1 MALYAYKA
9 MNTHGRMVT
18 GRLEAI
24 NLIDLEMRL
33 KRMDLDFINGDTLK
47 QGGLTG
53 RARITRPE
61 LINFCFHLEQL
72 ARAGVPLIESLTDLR
87 DTIENPRFREIIAGM
102 VESIEGGKTLSQALA
117 EHPQTFDGVM
127 VSLIKAGEE
136 TGALPQVLGNLLES
150 LKWQDELAAH
160 TKKLIMYPA
169 FLATVVVAITLFMMI
184 YLVPKM
190 AGFIRNM
197 GQELPMQTRILIATS
212 EFFVN
217 YWYVVIGTPI
227 ILAAV
232 VAFLVNTNRTAHY
245 YFDDVKLRLP
255 YIGQILRKIIL
266 SRFASVFAMM
276 YSSGITILDSIKATE
291 DVVGNLIIK
300 EGLQKVGD
308 LIAEGQNVTIAF
320 QNAGIFPPLV
330 LRMLRVGENTGA
342 LDTALTNVSY
352 FYNRD
357 VRESIERVQ
366 SMIEPVMT
374 VTIGL
379 ILGWIMMAVLGP
391 IYDIITKLK
400 T

>member
-9 MNTHGRMVT
+9 MNTQGRMVL

-33 KRMDLDFINGDTLK
+33 KRMDLDFINGDPVK
-47 QGGLTG
+47 QGGLMNRG
-53 RARITRPE
+53 KISRQE

-72 ARAGVPLIESLTDLR
+72 ARAGVALIESLTDLR
-87 DTIENPRFREIIAGM
+87 DTVDNPRFREILAGM
-102 VESIEGGKTLSQALA
+102 IESIEGGKTLSQAMA
-117 EHPQTFDGVM
+117 EHPQTFDEVI
-127 VSLIKAGEE
+127 VSLIRSGEE
-136 TGALPQVLGNLLES
+136 TGALPQVLANLLES

-160 TKKLIMYPA
+160 TKKLVMYPA
-169 FLATVVVAITLFMMI
+169 FLGTVVVAITLFMMI

-190 AGFIRNM
+190 AGFIRSM
-197 GQELPMQTRILIATS
+197 GQDMPTQTKLLIATS
-212 EFFVN
+212 SFFVN
-217 YWYVVIGTPI
+217 YWYVVIGLPVVI
-227 ILAAV
+227 AAIV
-232 VAFLVNTNRTAHY
+232 TFLVQTNFKARY
-245 YFDDVKLRLP
+245 GFDQFKLKIP
-255 YIGQILRKIIL
+255 YIGEILRKIIL

-291 DVVGNLIIK
+291 DVVGNLVIK
-300 EGLQKVGD
+300 EGLQRVGG
-308 LIAEGQNVTIAF
+308 LIAEGQNVTVAF

-352 FYNRD
+352 FYNRA

-391 IYDIITKLK
+391 IYDIITKMK

>member
-9 MNTHGRMVT
+9 MNTHGRMVM

-24 NLIDLEMRL
+24 NPIDLEMRL
-33 KRMDLDFINGDTLK
+33 KRMDLDFINGDPVK
-47 QGGLTG
+47 QGGMMN
-53 RARITRPE
+53 RAGITRPE

-72 ARAGVPLIESLTDLR
+72 ARAGVSLIESLTDLR
-87 DTIENPRFREIIAGM
+87 DTIENPRFREIIASM

-117 EHPQTFDGVM
+117 EHPQTFDEVM
-127 VSLIKAGEE
+127 VSLIRAGEE
-136 TGALPQVLGNLLES
+136 TGALPQVLNNLLES

-160 TKKLIMYPA
+160 TKKLVMYPA
-169 FLATVVVAITLFMMI
+169 FLGTVVVAITLFMMI

-212 EFFVN
+212 EFFVG
-217 YWYVVIGTPI
+217 YWYVVLGLPI
-227 ILAAV
+227 ILAAFAV
-232 VAFLVNTNRTAHY
+232 FLVKTSHAARY
-245 YFDDVKLRLP
+245 RFDDIKLRLP
-255 YIGQILRKIIL
+255 YLGNILRKIIL

-291 DVVGNLIIK
+291 EVVGNLVIK
-300 EGLQKVGD
+300 EGLEKVGE
-308 LIAEGQNVTIAF
+308 LIAEGQNVTVAF

-366 SMIEPVMT
+366 AMIEPVMT

-391 IYDIITKLK
+391 IYDIITKMK

>member
-9 MNTHGRMVT
+9 MNSNGRTVT

-24 NLIDLEMRL
+24 NPIDLEMRL
-33 KRMDLDFINGDTLK
+33 KRMELDFINGDTVK
-47 QGGLTG
+47 QGGLMN
-53 RARITRPE
+53 RAKITRQE

-72 ARAGVPLIESLTDLR
+72 ARAGVSLIESLTDLR
-87 DTIENPRFREIIAGM
+87 DTIDNPRFREIIAGM

-117 EHPQTFDGVM
+117 EHPQTFDEVM
-127 VSLIKAGEE
+127 VSLIRAGEE
-136 TGALPQVLGNLLES
+136 TGALPQVLNNLLES

-169 FLATVVVAITLFMMI
+169 FLGTVVVAITMFMMI

-197 GQELPMQTRILIATS
+197 GQELPTQTKILIATS
-212 EFFVN
+212 EFFVG
-217 YWYVVIGTPI
+217 YWYVVIGLPL
-227 ILAAV
+227 ILAAAT
-232 VAFLVNTNRTAHY
+232 AFLVSTSKAARY
-245 YFDDVKLRLP
+245 RFDDVKLRLP
-255 YIGQILRKIIL
+255 YIGEILRKIIL

-276 YSSGITILDSIKATE
+276 YTSGITILDSIKATE
-291 DVVGNLIIK
+291 DVVGNLVIK
-300 EGLQKVGD
+300 EGLEKVGE
-308 LIAEGQNVTIAF
+308 LIAEGQNVTAAF
-320 QNAGIFPPLV
+320 QNAGMFPPLV
-330 LRMLRVGENTGA
+330 LRMLRVGESTGA
-342 LDTALTNVSY
+342 LDTALANVSY

-357 VRESIERVQ
+357 VRESIEKVQ

-379 ILGWIMMAVLGP
+379 LLGWIMMAVLGP
-391 IYDIITKLK
+391 IYDIITKMK

>member
-9 MNTHGRMVT
+9 MSKQGRMVL
-18 GRLEAI
+18 GQLEAI
-24 NLIDLEMRL
+24 NVIDLEMRL
-33 KRMDLDFINGDTLK
+33 KRMDLDFITGDPVK
-47 QGGLTG
+47 QGGFLAQG
-53 RARITRPE
+53 KISRQE

-72 ARAGVPLIESLTDLR
+72 ARAGVSLIESLTDLR
-87 DTIENPRFREIIAGM
+87 DTVDNPRFREILAGM
-102 VESIEGGKTLSQALA
+102 IESIEGGKTLSQAMA
-117 EHPQTFDGVM
+117 EHPQTFDEVI
-127 VSLIKAGEE
+127 VSLIRSGEE
-136 TGALPQVLGNLLES
+136 TGALPQVLANLLES

-169 FLATVVVAITLFMMI
+169 FLGTVVVAIVLFMMI

-190 AGFIRNM
+190 AGFIRSM
-197 GQELPMQTRILIATS
+197 GQEMPTQTKLLIATS
-212 EFFVN
+212 NFFVN
-217 YWYVVIGTPI
+217 YWYIVLGLPFVVAG
-227 ILAAV
+227 V
-232 VAFLVNTNRTAHY
+232 VAFLVKTNSRARY
-245 YFDDVKLRLP
+245 RFDQFKLKIP
-255 YIGQILRKIIL
+255 YIGEILHKIIL

-291 DVVGNLIIK
+291 DVVGNLVVK
-300 EGLQKVGD
+300 EGLVRVGS
-308 LIAEGQNVTIAF
+308 LIAEGQNVTVAF

-366 SMIEPVMT
+366 AMIEPVMT

-391 IYDIITKLK
+391 IYDIITKMK